1 MPRVVWNK
9 VFFPQAIN
17 KTSGRIYKVGSTK
30 DLMYYAAGTSID
42 WSYGVA
48 NIPYSYMVEL
58 RDKKNRFLLPTE
70 EILETSKEIFNG
82 VLSLMKFV
90 DKRNKSTQSGSKRKA
105 AVVSSACT
113 V

>member
-1 MPRVVWNK
+1 MSQVDWNN
-9 VFFPQAIN
+9 VLLSQAIN

-58 RDKKNRFLLPTE
+58 RDKKNKFLLPTE
-70 EILETSKEIFNG
+70 EILETSEEVFNG

-90 DKRNKSTQSGSKRKA
+90 DKRNKGTQSKRKT
-105 AVVSSACT
+105 VLVGSASP